1 MIGLRQRHD
10 ASDMTTLEVFEDEAP
25 RIIKA
30 AMKRRGITHK
40 MLCKELLKV
49 GIRLEEQSLTNKLN
63 RKNLSFA
70 FALLVMRLLGAD
82 QVEVPRL
89 TPSTQ

>member
-1 MIGLRQRHD
+1 
-10 ASDMTTLEVFEDEAP
+10 MTTLEVFEDAAP

-49 GIRLEEQSLTNKLN
+49 GIRLEEQSLINKLN

-70 FALLVMRLLGAD
+70 FALLVMRLLGVD
-82 QVEVPRL
+82 QVEVPQAPPTAR
-89 TPSTQ
+89 

>member
-1 MIGLRQRHD
+1 MIGLRESHCSRV
-10 ASDMTTLEVFEDEAP
+10 MTTLEVFEDEAP

-30 AMKRRGITHK
+30 AMRRRGITHK
-40 MLCKELLKV
+40 MLCRELLKV
-49 GIRLEEQSLTNKLN
+49 GIKLEEQSLINKLN

-82 QVEVPRL
+82 QVEVPRI
-89 TPSTQ
+89 